1 MSVVNSNIKALVA
14 SQALKASE
22 KSLGTAME
30 RLSTGKRINSA
41 ADDAAGLAI
50 GNKMATQIRSLNQSV
65 RNAND
70 AISMI
75 QTADGAAGGITH
87 LLIRMRELAVQATN
101 GTNSTSDK
109 TALQTEFASL
119 QTEITRI
126 SDKTTWNGVALIGA
140 DAGSVAYQIGIDGSA
155 DSQVTVTFKDL
166 NSGTSFAT
174 AVASSTSATSTTSI
188 THIDDAISALD
199 AFRSDLGAKIN
210 RLNFAADNLI
220 NIATNTAASRSRIVD
235 TDYAQ
240 TTSELARAQIV
251 RQAGTAMLAQAN
263 QRPAFVLALLR

>member
-1 MSVVNSNIKALVA
+1 MDSINTNLKALRAQNAMTVNNR
-14 SQALKASE
+14 QLN
-22 KSLGTAME
+22 TAMSQ
-30 RLSTGKRINSA
+30 LSTGLRVNSA
-41 ADDAAGLAI
+41 ADDAASLAI
-50 GNKMATQIRSLNQSV
+50 GNRMSTRVLSLNQTI

-70 AISMI
+70 GISMI
-75 QTADGAAGGITH
+75 QTADGAADGITN
-87 LLIRMRELAVQATN
+87 LLIRMRELVVQATN

-140 DAGSVAYQIGIDGSA
+140 DAGSVAYQIGIDGTT
-155 DSQVTVTFKDL
+155 DSQVTVTYKDL

-174 AVASSTSATSTTSI
+174 AVATTTSATATTSI

-210 RLNFAADNLI
+210 RLNYAADNLT

-240 TTSELARAQIV
+240 TTSELARAQII

-263 QRPAFVLALLR
+263 QQPAFVLALLR

>member
-1 MSVVNSNIKALVA
+1 MSVVNSNIKALIA
-14 SQALKASE
+14 NQALKINE
-22 KSLGTAME
+22 RSLGTAME
-30 RLSTGKRINSA
+30 RLSTGKRINGA

-50 GNKMATQIRSLNQSV
+50 GNRMGTQIRSLNQAV

-75 QTADGAAGGITH
+75 QTADGAAEGITN
-87 LLIRMRELAVQATN
+87 LLIRMRELTVQATN

-109 TALQTEFASL
+109 SSLQSEFASL

-140 DAGSVAYQIGIDGSA
+140 DAGSVAYQIGIDGGSE
-155 DSQVTVTFKDL
+155 SQVTVTYKDL

-174 AVASSTSATSTTSI
+174 AVATTTSATVSTSI

-199 AFRSDLGAKIN
+199 AFRSDLGSKIN
-210 RLNFAADNLI
+210 RLNYAADNLT

-251 RQAGTAMLAQAN
+251 REAGTAMLAQAN
-263 QRPAFVLALLR
+263 QEPAFVLALLR

>member
-1 MSVVNSNIKALVA
+1 MFVVNSNIKALIA
-14 SQALKASE
+14 SQALKISDR
-22 KSLGTAME
+22 SLGTAMTQ
-30 RLSTGKRINSA
+30 LSTGKRINGA

-50 GNKMATQIRSLNQSV
+50 GNKMSTQIRSLGQAV

-75 QTADGAAGGITH
+75 QTADGAAEGITN
-87 LLIRMRELAVQATN
+87 LLFRMRELAVQTAN
-101 GTNSTSDK
+101 GTNSTADK
-109 TALQTEFASL
+109 TALQSEFSSL

-140 DAGSVAYQIGIDGSA
+140 DAGSMAYQIGVDGTS
-155 DSQVTVTFKDL
+155 DSRVTVSFQDL
-166 NSGTSFAT
+166 NSGTGFAT
-174 AVASSTSATSTTSI
+174 AVATATSATDSTSI
-188 THIDDAISALD
+188 THIDSAISALD
-199 AFRSDLGAKIN
+199 LFRSDLGAKIN
-210 RLNFAADNLI
+210 RLTHTADNLV

-240 TTSELARAQIV
+240 MTSELARAQIV

-263 QRPAFVLALLR
+263 HQPAFVLALLR